1 MSDRYAH
8 FDRLNHYDHYDH
20 FDNNQRSATSSP
32 TLSETADPT
41 TPGQRKRAQVK
52 NACINC
58 QRACKRCDP
67 HRPCQR
73 CQKYNLSSTC
83 VDSQRKPR
91 MKGIKRGPYKK
102 RNKPNMPRKTNTKN
116 PGMDAVTE
124 VYDMQVPHPGKS
136 SFDAIRL
143 TPIRSPASS
152 NLGYSD
158 TESNNNN
165 NNNNNQQ
172 QQQQQRFS
180 LESSIPTPQSTSPL
194 SLLSDVALSKP
205 LSVLRPPPPFQTFI
219 PPMSSSRFDQTP
231 RLGPHYPQS
240 PRTSSPPLP
249 LSRMLADHPGPL
261 SATNQEEYMEMD
273 SSAEST
279 LEGSDIGVRRLSHLF
294 NRARIEQPL
303 DGLHSPLHS
312 NSSKHAKQSY
322 AFDVDQTNERV
333 DVIGTSSTDTPPPLP
348 LKSGF
353 AIPLQKQQQQQSGYV
368 SSPTIKTETQ
378 GDMHSL
384 LKYSLR

>member
-1 MSDRYAH
+1 
-8 FDRLNHYDHYDH
+8 
-20 FDNNQRSATSSP
+20 
-32 TLSETADPT
+32 
-41 TPGQRKRAQVK
+41 
-52 NACINC
+52 
-58 QRACKRCDP
+58 
-67 HRPCQR
+67 
-73 CQKYNLSSTC
+73 
-83 VDSQRKPR
+83 

-165 NNNNNQQ
+165 NNNNNVQLPPIDSFDRFTPPPLPMQPLPPPPQQQQ